1 MNISIGVGSI
11 SFSDVKDS
19 VENFFKKITSKVLDK
34 DEDSYEYDGG
44 WKIAKDFVS
53 GNKIKLAAD
62 VLGIEISDDDFV
74 LDSSSGALTIE
85 NGRNKIIDFSDTHGN
100 TGLYA
105 YVAGDAGVVDGRCF
119 VNFEII
125 IGAENKSNNLIA
137 GVGGSSLWGGVGFSA
152 DILTGNLGIDN
163 FIIGKNEGN
172 DHIANADSN
181 DVIDLHDVTLS
192 DIVATAA
199 DGNLIG
205 VAFNTGFVMTVEGKD
220 NVSPIFQL
228 SDGTRYAYNYSNAAW
243 QNA

>member
-11 SFSDVKDS
+11 SLNSVKET
-19 VENFFKKITSKVLDK
+19 VESYIRKITSKILHKED
-34 DEDSYEYDGG
+34 DSYEYDGG
-44 WKIAKDFVS
+44 YRLVKDFLS
-53 GNKIKLAAD
+53 GNKVKLAAD

-74 LDSSSGALTIE
+74 LNSNSGALTIE
-85 NGRNKIIDFSDTHGN
+85 DGKNKIIDFSDTNGN

-105 YVAGDAGVVDGRCF
+105 YVAGDAGVVDGRIF
-119 VNFEII
+119 ANFEII
-125 IGAENKSNNLIA
+125 IGAENKSNNLLA

-163 FIIGKNEGN
+163 FTIGKSEGN
-172 DHIANADSN
+172 DHIANAAQD
-181 DVIDLHDVTLS
+181 DVVDLYDVSLS

-199 DGNLIG
+199 DGQLIG
-205 VAFNTGFVMTVEGKD
+205 VAFNTGFVMTVESKD

-228 SDGTRYAYNYSNAAW
+228 SDGTRYAYNHSTSAW

>member
-1 MNISIGVGSI
+1 MNISIGIGSI

-19 VENFFKKITSKVLDK
+19 VENFFKKLASKVLHK

-44 WKIAKDFVS
+44 YRLVKDFFS
-53 GNKIKLAAD
+53 GNKVKLAAD

-74 LDSSSGALTIE
+74 LNSSSGALTIE
-85 NGRNKIIDFSDTHGN
+85 NGRNKIIDFSDTYGN

-105 YVAGDAGVVDGRCF
+105 YVAGDAGIVDGRAF

-125 IGAENKSNNLIA
+125 IGVDHQSNDLIA
-137 GVGGSSLWGGVGFSA
+137 GIGGASLWGGAGFSA

-163 FIIGKNEGN
+163 FIVGKNEGN

-192 DIVATAA
+192 DIVNTAA
-199 DGNLIG
+199 DGKLIG
-205 VAFNTGFVMTVEGKD
+205 VAFNTGFVMTVESKD

-228 SDGTRYAYNYSNAAW
+228 SDGTRYAYNHSTSAW